1 MPGFYTPELLASSKE
16 LDIIGNEYHHIVHV
30 FRKQIND
37 DILLTSGRGI
47 LARAKIIAIDKKKI
61 EVKILEISQPQNSQ
75 PSISVALPLL
85 KNKHDNLIVEK
96 LTELGVREFY
106 PILTE
111 RTIRKA
117 HKNICQKFE
126 KVAVAAI
133 KQCDNAYLPKIHQP
147 LTLIKLLPKLPAEVQ
162 PIAALEFGQHP
173 LISQVVDPQ
182 TATCLIIGP
191 EGGFSPTEA
200 EFMLANRVKTITL
213 GNHILRA
220 ETAAITAVSQLLA
233 CYLSA
238 NPSYY

>member
-1 MPGFYTPELLASSKE
+1 MPGFYTPELLPQSKQ
-16 LDIIGNEYHHIVHV
+16 LDISGNEHHHIVHV

-37 DILLTSGRGI
+37 EILLTNGQGV
-47 LARAKIIAIDKKKI
+47 LASAKIIAIGKKNLQV
-61 EVKILEISQPQNSQ
+61 EILEISQPQNSQ

-126 KVAVAAI
+126 KVAIAAI

-147 LTLIKLLPKLPAEVQ
+147 VALSELLAQLPAEVQ

-173 LISQVVDPQ
+173 LISQVVAPQ

-191 EGGFSPTEA
+191 EGGFSPAEA
-200 EFMLANRVKTITL
+200 KFMLQNRVKAITL

-220 ETAAITAVSQLLA
+220 ETAAITAVSQLLS
-233 CYLSA
+233 CYLRD
-238 NPSYY
+238 NPAYY